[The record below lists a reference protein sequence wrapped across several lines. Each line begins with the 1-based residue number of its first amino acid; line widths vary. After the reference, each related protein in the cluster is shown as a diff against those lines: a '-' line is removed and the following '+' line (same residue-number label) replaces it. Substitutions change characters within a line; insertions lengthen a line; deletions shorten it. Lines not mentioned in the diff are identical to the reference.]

1 MSPVAG
7 GVAGAGWAELSTGGG
22 VLVTMDSPPVRWP
35 DIYANTS
42 EVSMKTIAAPVV
54 ALLKK
59 VEAPV
64 LPNNVWLDP
73 PPKAAPMSAPL
84 PVWSST
90 IMISAMQTST
100 WIIIS
105 KIVI

>member
-1 MSPVAG
+1 M
-7 GVAGAGWAELSTGGG
+7 
-22 VLVTMDSPPVRWP
+22 
-35 DIYANTS
+35 N
-42 EVSMKTIAAPVV
+42 TIAAPVV

-64 LPNNVWLDP
+64 LPNKVWLDP

-100 WIIIS
+100 WMMIN
-105 KIVI
+105 KIVIILYGDGLIHPLLPNFGVRKKYHSSKYYLYVCG

>member
-1 MSPVAG
+1 M
-7 GVAGAGWAELSTGGG
+7 
-22 VLVTMDSPPVRWP
+22 
-35 DIYANTS
+35 N
-42 EVSMKTIAAPVV
+42 TIAAPVV

-64 LPNNVWLDP
+64 LPNKVWLDP

-100 WIIIS
+100 WIIIN
-105 KIVI
+105 KIVIILYEDDLNHPLLPNFGVRKKYHSSKYHLYVCG